1 MASIRFVDVD
11 PDEDLENESPVHG
24 VQYEE
29 DMTLEE
35 ACKVA
40 KAACGQLATW
50 DLELALAAAARA
62 VKRLEKN
69 CELAPLLRDEARA
82 VHVYTQESLF
92 YKELNKRLRLRERE
106 SLKPF
111 FPYLK
116 QFLNGLH
123 RLAPEDDTVYR
134 GVRLDLSAK
143 YCQGNDLVWWAFSSA
158 TSTAAVLNNDTFLG
172 QVGDRTLFSIK
183 VHRCVNIRR
192 YALES
197 VSTSAGTAPLEK
209 RANIRSLML
218 NIRVEHQGAC
228 VSASAHHCV
237 NIRCV
242 NIRRYSA
249 IGNEDERLILPGT
262 AFHVKSHLAL
272 GGGLT
277 MIQLEEDRECPPLIS
292 GFAFSPTQHSTAKEA
307 KVSSSSYDMHASS
320 SFSPPQHL
328 TAKDAQER
336 ADAELAKKLQMQLQM
351 QVSSSSCD
359 LHASS
364 SSYADAE
371 LAKKLQMQVSW

>member
-1 MASIRFVDVD
+1 MTSIRFVDVD

-24 VQYEE
+24 VQYAE

-40 KAACGQLATW
+40 KAACSQLATW
-50 DLELALAAAARA
+50 DLELALAAAARTL
-62 VKRLEKN
+62 KRLEKN

-82 VHVYTQESLF
+82 VHVYTQDSLF

-106 SLKPF
+106 ALKPF

-116 QFLNGLH
+116 QFFNGLH

-158 TSTAAVLNNDTFLG
+158 TSTAAVLNNHTFLG

-183 VHRCVNIRR
+183 VH
-192 YALES
+192 
-197 VSTSAGTAPLEK
+197 
-209 RANIRSLML
+209 
-218 NIRVEHQGAC
+218 
-228 VSASAHHCV
+228 
-237 NIRCV
+237 RCV

-292 GFAFSPTQHSTAKEA
+292 GFAFSPPQHLTAKEA
-307 KVSSSSYDMHASS
+307 QVTSSSYDMHASS

-328 TAKDAQER
+328 TAKEAQER

-351 QVSSSSCD
+351 QVSSSSFD

>member
-11 PDEDLENESPVHG
+11 PEEDLANESPVHG
-24 VQYEE
+24 VQFAE
-29 DMTLEE
+29 DMPLEE
-35 ACKVA
+35 ACMVA
-40 KAACGQLATW
+40 KTACGQLATW
-50 DLELALAAAARA
+50 DLEVALGAAARA

-69 CELAPLLRDEARA
+69 GELAPLLRDEARA

-123 RLAPEDDTVYR
+123 RLAPEDDTVFR

-143 YCQGNDLVWWAFSSA
+143 YGKGNDLVWWAFSSA

-192 YALES
+192 Y
-197 VSTSAGTAPLEK
+197 
-209 RANIRSLML
+209 
-218 NIRVEHQGAC
+218 
-228 VSASAHHCV
+228 
-237 NIRCV
+237 
-242 NIRRYSA
+242 SA

-277 MIQLEEDRECPPLIS
+277 MIQLEEDRGCPPLID
-292 GFAFSPTQHSTAKEA
+292 GFAFSPPQHLTAKEA
-307 KVSSSSYDMHASS
+307 QVSSSRYDMHASSSSYDMHASS
-320 SFSPPQHL
+320 SFSPPQHM
-328 TAKDAQER
+328 TAKEAQER
-336 ADAELAKKLQMQLQM
+336 ADAELAKKLQMELQM
-351 QVSSSSCD
+351 QVSSSSFD

>member
-1 MASIRFVDVD
+1 MAAIRFVDVD
-11 PDEDLENESPVHG
+11 PDEDLENESPVYG
-24 VQYEE
+24 VQDAE
-29 DMTLEE
+29 DMPLEE
-35 ACKVA
+35 ACTVA

-50 DLELALAAAARA
+50 NLELALAAAARA
-62 VKRLEKN
+62 VKRLEKKG
-69 CELAPLLRDEARA
+69 ELAPLLRDEARA
-82 VHVYTQESLF
+82 VHVYTQDSLF
-92 YKELNKRLRLRERE
+92 YKELNKRLRLRDRE

-143 YCQGNDLVWWAFSSA
+143 YGKGNDLVWWAFSSA
-158 TSTAAVLNNDTFLG
+158 TSTAEVLNNDTFLG
-172 QVGDRTLFSIK
+172 PVGDRTLFSIK
-183 VHRCVNIRR
+183 VHRCVN
-192 YALES
+192 
-197 VSTSAGTAPLEK
+197 V
-209 RANIRSLML
+209 
-218 NIRVEHQGAC
+218 
-228 VSASAHHCV
+228 
-237 NIRCV
+237 
-242 NIRRYSA
+242 RRYSA

-292 GFAFSPTQHSTAKEA
+292 GFAFSPPQHLTAKEA
-307 KVSSSSYDMHASS
+307 QVSSSSYDMHASSSSYDMHASS
-320 SFSPPQHL
+320 SFSPPQHM
-328 TAKDAQER
+328 TAKEAQER
-336 ADAELAKKLQMQLQM
+336 ADAELAKKLQMELQM
-351 QVSSSSCD
+351 QVSSSSFD

>member
-11 PDEDLENESPVHG
+11 PHEDLENESPVHG
-24 VQYEE
+24 VQFAE

-50 DLELALAAAARA
+50 DLEVALGAAAKA

-123 RLAPEDDTVYR
+123 RLAPEDDTVFR

-143 YCQGNDLVWWAFSSA
+143 YAQGNDLVWWAFSSA

-192 YALES
+192 Y
-197 VSTSAGTAPLEK
+197 SAIGT
-209 RANIRSLML
+209 RVNIRSLML

-228 VSASAHHCV
+228 VSASAHRCV
-237 NIRCV
+237 NMRCV

-262 AFHVKSHLAL
+262 SFHVKSHLAL

-292 GFAFSPTQHSTAKEA
+292 GFAFSPPQNLTAKEA
-307 KVSSSSYDMHASS
+307 
-320 SFSPPQHL
+320 
-328 TAKDAQER
+328 
-336 ADAELAKKLQMQLQM
+336 
-351 QVSSSSCD
+351 QVSSSSFD